1 MSGAPVL
8 PEAVAP
14 AAVPPD
20 PAPAVHR
27 LALRVSSGVAVA
39 GGFLM
44 LAAAM
49 LVVASVIG
57 RALSST
63 AFGRSWGLTNVP
75 GDFELVQMAT
85 ALGVFCFL
93 SYAQARRGN
102 ILVDTFSGTW
112 REATRR
118 RVDGVTDLVYAG
130 FMGLFAWLTLI
141 GGLEART
148 SHTATMVLTL
158 PLWPV
163 FLVCAGLAAL
173 VCLVSLATAWE
184 RFASAGSAPEP
195 EAAP

>member
-63 AFGRSWGLTNVP
+63 AFGRSW
-75 GDFELVQMAT
+75 A
-85 ALGVFCFL
+85 
-93 SYAQARRGN
+93 
-102 ILVDTFSGTW
+102 
-112 REATRR
+112 
-118 RVDGVTDLVYAG
+118 
-130 FMGLFAWLTLI
+130 
-141 GGLEART
+141 
-148 SHTATMVLTL
+148 
-158 PLWPV
+158 
-163 FLVCAGLAAL
+163 
-173 VCLVSLATAWE
+173 
-184 RFASAGSAPEP
+184 
-195 EAAP
+195 